1 MMDTIQVKVISE
13 QALAHLKVNSK
24 QTKELFTSNRDN
36 GNWIYTALKD
46 LDAPI
51 FEDKPYR
58 IPDFKL
64 YTVIGANDYDV
75 EYKNGIILYNAL
87 KELPPYL
94 LGDIRFW
101 VWLIFEK
108 AYKESLNMM
117 LSSDKESS
125 YLNQLLGAQGQRR
138 GIFQNVLA
146 RIWARI
152 YFLVDRDDFEL
163 CEYVSKNPYRFR
175 DLGWRSISN
184 YPFFNRGYIQAIKE
198 VNSMPEFS
206 DEEDNNIYTKL
217 IKEVTKL
224 GSIKCVDIMTK
235 EDVSDFV
242 RSKYITLL
250 RANKSA

>member
-51 FEDKPYR
+51 FEDKPYK

-175 DLGWRSISN
+175 DLGWRSI

-206 DEEDNNIYTKL
+206 DVEDNNIYTEL

-224 GSIKCVDIMTK
+224 GSIKCVDLGGRRIIK
-235 EDVSDFV
+235 EFV

>member
-24 QTKELFTSNRDN
+24 QTKELFTSYRDN

-46 LDAPI
+46 LDEPI

-64 YTVIGANDYDV
+64 HTVVGANDYEV
-75 EYKNGIILYNAL
+75 EYENGIILYNAL

-117 LSSDKESS
+117 RSADKESS

-152 YFLVDRDDFEL
+152 YFLVDGDDFEL
-163 CEYVSKNPYRFR
+163 CKYVSKNPYRFR

-184 YPFFNRGYIQAIKE
+184 YPFFNRSYILAIKE

-206 DEEDNNIYTKL
+206 DMEDNNIYTKL

-224 GSIKCVDIMTK
+224 GSIKCVDIMEK

>member
-24 QTKELFTSNRDN
+24 QT
-36 GNWIYTALKD
+36 NWIYTALKD

-206 DEEDNNIYTKL
+206 DEEDNNIYTEL

>member
-1 MMDTIQVKVISE
+1 M
-13 QALAHLKVNSK
+13 
-24 QTKELFTSNRDN
+24 
-36 GNWIYTALKD
+36 
-46 LDAPI
+46 
-51 FEDKPYR
+51 
-58 IPDFKL
+58 
-64 YTVIGANDYDV
+64 
-75 EYKNGIILYNAL
+75 
-87 KELPPYL
+87 
-94 LGDIRFW
+94 
-101 VWLIFEK
+101 
-108 AYKESLNMM
+108 
-117 LSSDKESS
+117 
-125 YLNQLLGAQGQRR
+125 
-138 GIFQNVLA
+138 LA

-206 DEEDNNIYTKL
+206 DEEDNNIYTEL

>member
-13 QALAHLKVNSK
+13 KALAHLKTNI
-24 QTKELFTSNRDN
+24 QQLKELFNSNRDS
-36 GNWIYTALKD
+36 GDWINTALKD
-46 LDAPI
+46 LDGPI
-51 FEDKPYR
+51 FVDKPYR

-64 YTVIGANDYDV
+64 HPVSVANDYDL
-75 EYKNGIILYNAL
+75 EYENGKILYNSL
-87 KELPPYL
+87 KGLPPYL

-117 LSSDKESS
+117 QSLDKESS

-184 YPFFNRGYIQAIKE
+184 YPFFNRGYIQAIKD

-206 DEEDNNIYTKL
+206 DKEDNGIYTEL

-224 GSIKCVDIMTK
+224 GSIKCVDIMSK
-235 EDVSDFV
+235 EDVFEFV
-242 RSKYITLL
+242 RSKYISLL